1 MAEERSGPIVST
13 RMLLFLLVAWTLVV
27 VSILAWQAY
36 AYLGLFAA
44 IAEWQF
50 RQWEQMFPVA
60 TIILITFL
68 LQIPFLILIG
78 LRLRQRRRK
87 FGPAR
92 TGLVVH
98 REKLAARIV
107 GAVSA
112 LALLAALVLAILG
125 FTVGGVGEKASIT
138 TPINDGNAHVNQM
151 VRTRGVVRFDRIGFY
166 HERVLITGRDLWV
179 APVVSSTDD
188 RTVRYFVEVPSDTK
202 ASPAE
207 LRDVTGIVRRSAMP
221 GGLRKLYEYEGYSV
235 PEPAYVVFTSRA
247 SARWPFYN
255 ASIDLVIVAIVGLL
269 VVILLFSHSRQLTRR
284 TADPGEFA
292 AA

>member
-78 LRLRQRRRK
+78 FRLRQRRRK

-125 FTVGGVGEKASIT
+125 FTVGGVAEKASIT
-138 TPINDGNAHVNQM
+138 TPISNGTAHVNQM

-179 APVVSSTDD
+179 APIVSSTDD
-188 RTVRYFVEVPSDTK
+188 RTVRYFVEVPRDTK

-207 LRDVTGIVRRSAMP
+207 LRNVTGIVRRSAVP
-221 GGLRKLYEYEGYSV
+221 GGLRRLYEYEGYSV
-235 PEPAYVVFTSRA
+235 PEPAYVIFTSRS
-247 SARWPFYN
+247 SARWPFFN
-255 ASIDLVIVAIVGLL
+255 AAIDLVIVAIVGLL
-269 VVILLFSHSRQLTRR
+269 VGILLRSHSRQLTRR
-284 TADPGEFA
+284 TADPRELA
-292 AA
+292 AG

>member
-1 MAEERSGPIVST
+1 MTEKSSGPFVST

-27 VSILAWQAY
+27 VSLLVWQAY
-36 AYLGLFAA
+36 VYRGLFAA

-50 RQWEQMFPVA
+50 RQWDRMFPIA
-60 TIILITFL
+60 TIILVTFL

-92 TGLVVH
+92 TDVVIH
-98 REKLAARIV
+98 REKLAARII

-112 LALLAALVLAILG
+112 LAVLAALVLVMLA
-125 FTVGGVGEKASIT
+125 FTVGGVGDKPSTTMSIR
-138 TPINDGNAHVNQM
+138 DGTSHVNQQ
-151 VRTRGVVRFDRIGFY
+151 VRTRGLVRYDRIGFY
-166 HERVLITGRDLWV
+166 HERLLITGRDLWV
-179 APVVSSTDD
+179 APIVRSADD
-188 RTVRYFVEVPSDTK
+188 RTIRYFMEVPRDSE
-202 ASPAE
+202 ASPAQARE
-207 LRDVTGIVRRSAMP
+207 VTGIVRRAAVP

-235 PEPAYVVFTSRA
+235 PEPAYVIFASRA

-255 ASIDLVIVAIVGLL
+255 AAIDLVIGALVGLVL
-269 VVILLFSHSRQLTRR
+269 ILLLRGHSRHIARR
-284 TADPGEFA
+284 AEDPEDVA